1 MSYDDVKTSGRVIP
15 KGLQECIP
23 DYRDVHDVPVPEYSA
38 EEHGTWALLLAN
50 QAKILPKRACRE
62 FMEGLSKINFPEKA
76 IPSLAS
82 ISDQIEPYTGWK
94 LMRVDGLVPD
104 KEFFH
109 LLAEKIFPSTD
120 FIRTRDELAYTPAP
134 DMFHDLLGHVPLL
147 IDPRFAS
154 FFEKFGKAGVRAF
167 KTGHPGM
174 KMLPRIYWYTVEF
187 GLIENPEGLRIYGSG
202 IVSSPKEA
210 LYSLSNEPKKHAFDI
225 DAIAARPYDIWHM
238 QTDLFVIQSFDQLE
252 SEFDRWTVAQGLAE

>member
-1 MSYDDVKTSGRVIP
+1 MSYDDIKTSGRPIP
-15 KGLQECIP
+15 KGLQECMP
-23 DYRDVHDVPVPEYSA
+23 DYLDVHDVAVPVYS
-38 EEHGTWALLLAN
+38 EEEQGTWSLLIAN

-62 FMEGLSKINFPEKA
+62 FMEGLARIPFPKKE
-76 IPSLAS
+76 IPALAS
-82 ISDQIEPYTGWK
+82 ISDSIEAFTGWR

-120 FIRTRDELAYTPAP
+120 FIRKREELSYTPAP

-147 IDPRFAS
+147 TDPRFTA
-154 FFEKFGKAGVRAF
+154 FFEKFGQAGVKAF
-167 KTGHPGM
+167 ALDHPGK

-187 GLIENPEGLRIYGSG
+187 GLIRNPEGLRIYGSG

-210 LYSLSNEPKKHAFDI
+210 VYSLSDVPVKHPFDI
-225 DAIAARPYDIWHM
+225 DVIAAKPYDIWHM
-238 QTDLFVIQSFDQLE
+238 QDELFVIESFDQLE
-252 SEFDRWTVAQGLAE
+252 NEFDRWAKAQGLL